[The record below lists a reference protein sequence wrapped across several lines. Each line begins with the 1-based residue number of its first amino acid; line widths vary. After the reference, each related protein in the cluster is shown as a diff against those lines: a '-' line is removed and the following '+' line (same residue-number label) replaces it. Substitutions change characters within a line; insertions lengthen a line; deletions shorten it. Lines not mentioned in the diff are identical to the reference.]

1 MFEKYFFNIIHYCQ
15 LVTYRIEF
23 DPNGTKCLGHYPSC
37 WKQHLETSKGKVFKI
52 SQTVR
57 VIMILNWVTPK
68 TRITT

>member
-37 WKQHLETSKGKVFKI
+37 WKQHLEASKGKVFQNK
-52 SQTVR
+52 SNRRGNYDFELGYT
-57 VIMILNWVTPK
+57 
-68 TRITT
+68 